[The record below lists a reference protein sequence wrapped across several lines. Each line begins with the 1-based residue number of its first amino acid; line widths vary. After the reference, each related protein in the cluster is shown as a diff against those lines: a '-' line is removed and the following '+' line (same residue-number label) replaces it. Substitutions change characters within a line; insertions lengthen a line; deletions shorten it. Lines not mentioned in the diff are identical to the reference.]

1 MLFRNI
7 RIHNPPTDDISEWL
21 PNFRISFYHRLKIA
35 LYHITIAMIVVS
47 SDDDMGNTMQRT
59 NLLAGAA
66 CWVQIASFDWRPK
79 KKIKQQYTRISH
91 NERLFAET
99 TPTTEKWAINL
110 FHFFRKFHMHN
121 RMIVVMSPQAQWTL
135 CLILSY
141 MPFHLHYIT
150 AYSYYT
156 SIYI

>member
-79 KKIKQQYTRISH
+79 KKKIKQQYTRISH
-91 NERLFAET
+91 NKQRQHQQQKNEPSIYFT
-99 TPTTEKWAINL
+99 
-110 FHFFRKFHMHN
+110 FFGNFICIIGWSSSCHLKPNGHYAWYLV
-121 RMIVVMSPQAQWTL
+121 I
-135 CLILSY
+135 CL
-141 MPFHLHYIT
+141 
-150 AYSYYT
+150 
-156 SIYI
+156 SIYIILLLIRIIRVYI